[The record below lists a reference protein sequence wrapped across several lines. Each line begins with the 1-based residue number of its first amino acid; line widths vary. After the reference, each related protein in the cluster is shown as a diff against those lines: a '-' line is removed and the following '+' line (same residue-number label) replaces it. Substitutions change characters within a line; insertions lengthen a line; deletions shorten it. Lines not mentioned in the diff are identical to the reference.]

1 MNRIKTFTENHPILV
16 GMAAGVGL
24 VIAHVLIQTDP
35 LAPVPLMNYQVIYDD
50 ADNIYDDSRRD
61 GFSCE
66 GRKGYFWWAKVIK
79 PGLIDMEK
87 IVGCAD
93 TQELAKRSAERYL
106 TQQLES
112 RKSYDKMYE
121 AFISKEDVVTF
132 SERQQ

>member
-1 MNRIKTFTENHPILV
+1 MKRIKKFAENHPIIT
-16 GMAAGVGL
+16 GMLAGLGL
-24 VIAHVLIQTDP
+24 IVAHGLIKADP
-35 LAPVPLMNYQVIYDD
+35 LAPAPLMNYQVIYDD
-50 ADNIYDDSRRD
+50 ADNINDDSRRA

-79 PGLIDMEK
+79 PGLIIDMEK
-87 IVGCAD
+87 IVGCAE

-132 SERQQ
+132 SEKQ